1 MQPALLEQPHS
12 QVLDVAA
19 VARYRLQA
27 DDVRHSIIL
36 GVCVAVGDVALAAF
50 LVGEDKLTATASR
63 PANRR
68 MAAGVRSL
76 QITLGAAR
84 GRDPQTLSAT
94 TTS

>member
-50 LVGEDKLTATASR
+50 LVGRT
-63 PANRR
+63 N
-68 MAAGVRSL
+68 
-76 QITLGAAR
+76 
-84 GRDPQTLSAT
+84 
-94 TTS
+94 